1 MNKDWI
7 KNSPW
12 SNEQEFL
19 VEMQQAWEEMK
30 TIGIKSGV
38 LTQRPD
44 GAIIG
49 NGDPNRW
56 FDQVE
61 KDKQNV

>member
-1 MNKDWI
+1 MNNDWI

-12 SNEQEFL
+12 STEQEFL

-30 TIGIKSGV
+30 TIGIKSGI
-38 LTQRPD
+38 LTQRSD

-61 KDKQNV
+61 RDKQNV